1 MNLNPPL
8 PPSKKK
14 KKLKRMFFK
23 KFEVFWIL
31 QPKLGNRDALF
42 KAH

>member
-1 MNLNPPL
+1 MNLNPP
-8 PPSKKK
+8 PPPHKKN
-14 KKLKRMFFK
+14 KLKRMFFK

-31 QPKLGNRDALF
+31 QPKLGNRDALL